1 MNVVLKSKPEY
12 QESHR
17 ADIHTAS
24 DLHVVEVSE
33 ADGFEVL
40 APPQNAPAVRILI
53 ADVGTIF
60 RESLSFVLQ
69 SRQGFQVV
77 GSCADGES
85 VLALAP
91 RSSPDVLLLDSCIA
105 HSEGVDMLHE
115 VKNLGLDMKVVL
127 LCPLASREEVV
138 AALRLGVRGIFL
150 KSEPTDML
158 VQCIQKVARGE
169 YWLSRDSVA
178 DLVNTVCGGGDGKPL
193 RESKYGLTPRE
204 GEIISAVLEG
214 YSNPEI
220 AASLS
225 LSEHTVKHHLS
236 NIFDKLGV
244 YSRLELALFAV
255 NHSIDSK

>member
-1 MNVVLKSKPEY
+1 MNVGLKSKAVYPQSLHE
-12 QESHR
+12 
-17 ADIHTAS
+17 DIRTAS
-24 DLHVVEVSE
+24 DLHAVEVSHDDDVE
-33 ADGFEVL
+33 AF
-40 APPQNAPAVRILI
+40 APPQDAPAVRILV

-60 RESLSFVLQ
+60 RESLGFVLQ

-77 GSCADGES
+77 GICADGES

-91 RSSPDVLLLDSCIA
+91 KFSPDVLLLDSGIGCPQ
-105 HSEGVDMLHE
+105 GVDMLRE

-127 LCPLASREEVV
+127 LCPLTSREEVV

-150 KSEPTDML
+150 KSEPTDTL
-158 VQCIQKVARGE
+158 VKCIQKVARGE
-169 YWLSRDSVA
+169 YWLSKDSVA
-178 DLVNTVCGGGDGKPL
+178 DLVNTVCGGDDGKPL